1 MADKDRG
8 KEFAQNLPGTQVL
21 GTIDPST
28 LTDPKPKAAEWTSE
42 DGTQFSLTE
51 PPPPWEVGNSHYT
64 MSDARQF
71 VEVPENWKLRWIN
84 PRLLDSEGWRD
95 WQALSASDPRVKV
108 KVRTMVTPENYI
120 RRGGPQ
126 GDILCWMWQGW
137 YVSKQQQLTVKTR
150 ELTQSAVER
159 QEQLKYEFARG
170 TYGPNVKL
178 EEAKH
183 PTHTMAEGQSLKKDL

>member
-1 MADKDRG
+1 MAADRDRA
-8 KEFAQNLPGTQVL
+8 KELAHGMPQPQVL
-21 GTIDPST
+21 GTIDPTT
-28 LTDPKPKAAEWTSE
+28 LTSPQQKPSEWTSE

-51 PPPPWEVGNSHYT
+51 PPPPWEVGHAHYT

-71 VEVPENWKLRWIN
+71 VDVPDNWKLRWIN

-95 WQALSASDPRVKV
+95 WQALSASDPRITV

-137 YVSKQQQLTVKTR
+137 YESKKKQNQKAVY
-150 ELTQSAVER
+150 ELTASAVDR
-159 QEQLKYEFARG
+159 QQTLKDEFARG
-170 TYGPNVKL
+170 TFGPNVKL
-178 EEAKH
+178 EDAKH
-183 PTHTMAEGQSLKKDL
+183 PTHTMAEGKSLKD